1 MTSYSAI
8 FGNYFINWNF
18 RIPIFHKPGFFFHPH
33 RCSCGPLLLRSHPHT
48 PGRYPGCFTNSLWMI
63 SFLCRVLGKFG
74 VSSQG
79 PCGQNHWLYII
90 DYISFAKSL
99 TTPYWA
105 MNGCLGFFS
114 GMTSYSAIFGNYFI
128 NWNFRNLDFSQTR
141 IFLFT
146 PIGGVVVPYLP
157 VASMYRYICLHLP

>member
-8 FGNYFINWNF
+8 FWNYFINWNF

-79 PCGQNHWLYII
+79 SCGQNHWLYII
-90 DYISFAKSL
+90 DYIL
-99 TTPYWA
+99 IT
-105 MNGCLGFFS
+105 
-114 GMTSYSAIFGNYFI
+114 AIGVNPCVWPF
-128 NWNFRNLDFSQTR
+128 QKK
-141 IFLFT
+141 
-146 PIGGVVVPYLP
+146 GVVRSWHL
-157 VASMYRYICLHLP
+157 LHARLRPSCGAAGWGADVGKNWFLGAQVGH